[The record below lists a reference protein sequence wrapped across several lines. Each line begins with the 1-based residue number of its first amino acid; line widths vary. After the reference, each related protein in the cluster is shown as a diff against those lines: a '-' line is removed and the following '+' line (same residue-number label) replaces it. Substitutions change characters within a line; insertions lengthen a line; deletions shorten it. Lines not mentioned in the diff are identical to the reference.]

1 MGAVRGC
8 FGIVSGLLKGVVKNH
23 FFVTPAKD
31 SETWKGAAIL

>member
-1 MGAVRGC
+1 
-8 FGIVSGLLKGVVKNH
+8 LLKGVVKNH